1 MRSQAAAR
9 AAAARRIE
17 NDHPRANPGVDSG
30 RPALAPAVRSV
41 LRPLVRI
48 LLRNKVDVWTLVEWV
63 KQIYVDIASTEFPV
77 ADRKPTVSRVSLLT
91 GLTRKEVSRLW
102 EADESAGVDSAR
114 YSRAAQVV
122 TGWIRTRGY
131 QDAAGDPVELPFE
144 GARRSF
150 SELVRRFG
158 TDVTPR
164 ALLDELLEAGAV
176 TRRGDRIR
184 LSARGYVPRTDDAEK
199 LGILG
204 EDVADLISS
213 VDHNIVSPP
222 EQAFFQRKVAY
233 DNLVSACLP
242 ELRTRAAR
250 RGQTLLEA
258 LDEFM
263 AANDRDTNP
272 KLAGEGRHRAVL
284 GIYYYE
290 EPFAG
295 AASEEDANA

>member
-1 MRSQAAAR
+1 MQ
-9 AAAARRIE
+9 
-17 NDHPRANPGVDSG
+17 D
-30 RPALAPAVRSV
+30 RPALAAAVRSV

-48 LLRNKVDVWTLVEWV
+48 LLRNKVDVWTLVETV
-63 KQIYVDIASTEFPV
+63 KQIYVDVASKEFPA

-102 EADESAGVDSAR
+102 EQDESTGVDSAR
-114 YSRAAQVV
+114 YSRAANVI
-122 TGWIRTRGY
+122 TGWIRSPGY
-131 QDAAGDPVELPFE
+131 QDAKGDPLVLSLD

-164 ALLDELLEAGAV
+164 ALLDELLQAGTVERAPSN
-176 TRRGDRIR
+176 R
-184 LSARGYVPRTDDAEK
+184 LRLLARGYVPRTDDAEK

-204 EDVADLISS
+204 ADVADLISS

-233 DNLVSACLP
+233 DNLVAGCLP
-242 ELRTRAAR
+242 ELRERAAR

-263 AANDRDTNP
+263 AANDRDANP
-272 KLAGEGRHRAVL
+272 SAAGDGRHRAVV

-290 EPFAG
+290 EPVG
-295 AASEEDANA
+295 PRGSEGVGDA

>member
-1 MRSQAAAR
+1 
-9 AAAARRIE
+9 
-17 NDHPRANPGVDSG
+17 
-30 RPALAPAVRSV
+30 
-41 LRPLVRI
+41 VRI

-63 KQIYVDIASTEFPV
+63 KQIYVDIASKEF
-77 ADRKPTVSRVSLLT
+77 AAGERKPTVSRVSLQT

-102 EADESAGVDSAR
+102 DADESAGVDSAR

-122 TGWIRTRGY
+122 TGWVRTRGY
-131 QDAAGDPVELPFE
+131 QDARGAPLELPFE
-144 GARRSF
+144 GRRRSF

-158 TDVTPR
+158 ADVTPR
-164 ALLDELLEAGAV
+164 ALLDELLESGAV
-176 TRRGDRIR
+176 TRHGDRLR
-184 LSARGYVPRTDDAEK
+184 LRARGYVPRTDDVEK

-204 EDVADLISS
+204 TDVADLISS

-242 ELRTRAAR
+242 ELRARAAR

-258 LDEFM
+258 LDELM
-263 AANDRDTNP
+263 AANDRDANP
-272 KLAGEGRHRAVL
+272 SVSGEGRHRAVL

-290 EPFAG
+290 EPVAKPD
-295 AASEEDANA
+295 SREENGDA

>member
-1 MRSQAAAR
+1 
-9 AAAARRIE
+9 
-17 NDHPRANPGVDSG
+17 VDRG
-30 RPALAPAVRSV
+30 RPALAAAVRSV

-48 LLRNKVDVWTLVEWV
+48 LLRNKVDVWTFVEHV
-63 KQIYVDIASTEFPV
+63 KQVYVDVASREFP
-77 ADRKPTVSRVSLLT
+77 AAERKPTVSRVSLLT

-102 EADESAGVDSAR
+102 EADESAGVDPAR
-114 YSRAAQVV
+114 YDRAARVV

-131 QDAAGDPVELPFE
+131 QDANGAPSELPFE
-144 GARRSF
+144 GGRRSF

-158 TDVTPR
+158 ADVTPR

-176 TRRGDRIR
+176 ERRGDRIR
-184 LSARGYVPRTDDAEK
+184 LRARGYVPRTDAAEK

-204 EDVADLISS
+204 ADVADLISS

-242 ELRTRAAR
+242 ELRARAAR

-263 AANDRDTNP
+263 AANDRDANP
-272 KLAGEGRHRAVL
+272 SVAGAGRHRAVL

-290 EPFAG
+290 EPVAEPD
-295 AASEEDANA
+295 SEEDGDA